1 LDDWEVINANTSGGD
16 FSLNGFSL
24 GNRYLSKAGDGTLTL
39 NGGLTLASESGN
51 SMGSTLSL
59 GLPQSATDPLIL
71 AAGNAVI
78 AGNLIVTPGQT
89 LTFGQEYI
97 LIEANSLTGTFDD
110 VTIGGG
116 YSTTLTY
123 TATSVLLRFDP
134 DSLLALGGDTLTP
147 NARAMAVAFDA
158 AVDGG
163 FTATAFANLYAQADT
178 LNAKLGELS
187 GELHSAERRAALADT
202 SVVREAALDRLGYG
216 LTTGADATAA
226 TGGGGAFW
234 MRDLASWGTAD
245 ADGTGSR
252 ATTDQAGFL
261 MGADFVQG
269 NVKYGGMFSYTNT
282 NVDLGSLGYSKTN
295 STGAALYAGYRQDGA
310 GLAFAAGGAFAS
322 TSAMGERSISITGLE
337 QTLTSRVEGTSYQIF
352 GEVSNDLAKAGNVQI
367 EPFAR
372 LAYAS
377 AHSDAFAETGGVAA
391 LSGAKQTNDLRMAT
405 LGLRGAYV
413 AGNTTLSGSAAWLR
427 SAGDLSA
434 PTTLSM
440 AGADTPY
447 EVNAAALDQDAVE
460 LAAQASV
467 HLAPDM
473 TLAGGYSGTI
483 GKNNATHGVRVTLS
497 VAW

>member
-1 LDDWEVINANTSGGD
+1 MYKRQGSDGASSKSKTASYTILAPSDGTVSFSWSYVSSDTGGIGYD
-16 FSLNGFSL
+16 NPKFNKNGILTNVTGFSQV
-24 GNRYLSKAGDGTLTL
+24 GSMTQSGA
-39 NGGLTLASESGN
+39 AS
-51 SMGSTLSL
+51 
-59 GLPQSATDPLIL
+59 
-71 AAGNAVI
+71 
-78 AGNLIVTPGQT
+78 
-89 LTFGQEYI
+89 Y
-97 LIEANSLTGTFDD
+97 D
-110 VTIGGG
+110 VTLGTVFGFVMDAVDNFGG
-116 YSTTLTY
+116 SAY
-123 TATSVLLRFDP
+123 TIFSNFLFSDAP

-216 LTTGADATAA
+216 LTAGADATAA

>member
-1 LDDWEVINANTSGGD
+1 LGD
-16 FSLNGFSL
+16 
-24 GNRYLSKAGDGTLTL
+24 RYLSKAGDGTLTL

-51 SMGSTLSL
+51 KVGSTLSM
-59 GLPQSATDPLIL
+59 GVPQSATNPLIL

-89 LTFGQEYI
+89 LTFGQDYV
-97 LIEANSLTGTFDD
+97 LIEANSLTGTFDS
-110 VTIGGG
+110 VSISGG

-123 TATSVLLRFDP
+123 TNTSVLLRFDP
-134 DSLLALGGDTLTP
+134 DSLIALGGDTLTP
-147 NARAMAVAFDA
+147 NARAVAAAFDA

-163 FTATAFANLYAQADT
+163 FAATAFANLYAQADT

-216 LTTGADATAA
+216 LRAGADATAA

-322 TSAMGERSISITGLE
+322 TTAMGERSISITGLE